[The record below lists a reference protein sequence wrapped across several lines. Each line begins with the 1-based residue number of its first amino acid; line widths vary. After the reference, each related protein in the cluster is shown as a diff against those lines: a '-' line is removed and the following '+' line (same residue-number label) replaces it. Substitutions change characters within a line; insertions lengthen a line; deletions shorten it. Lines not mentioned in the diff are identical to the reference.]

1 MSNVMVLKR
10 NYMDPDVY
18 VSMTYSSQVSIAPA
32 SNLSYKQR
40 RSKVWRSAG
49 FWEVTSANRTIV
61 FRKTAGVDLTASIA
75 IGSYTTDATFLA
87 AIKTALDTAAAGP
100 TFTVTRDST
109 SKKIKITS
117 NGSGGT
123 IFQLMCTSVA
133 FTAAGILG
141 FSTSGDLTGALTY
154 TADVLKIHTSEWIR
168 LDLGTASLPKIC
180 ALLGQRNSPIKVSES
195 AVVKLQA
202 SATDSWAVPA
212 WEVTVNHDDEGIVTV
227 ATSGLGGGVAY
238 RYWRIEISDPSN
250 IIGYIEISKFFL
262 GEAIVTSQGAVQFPL
277 DGQVMD
283 LSSTTYS
290 ENGVAQ
296 TEVRQQTEALSFTWN
311 FLTVDEFEEMRNF
324 VREVGTAYPWLIV
337 MDAQLAYSSSLA
349 KMTRLVRFPDGPRW
363 TLPRAKRL
371 GWTWS
376 IREEV

>member
-18 VSMTYSSQVSIAPA
+18 VGMTYSSQVSVAPA

-49 FWEVTSANRTIV
+49 FWEITSANRAIV
-61 FRKTAGVDLTASIA
+61 FRKAAGVDLTANIA
-75 IGSYTTDATFLA
+75 VGTYTSDSTFLTA
-87 AIKTALDTAAAGP
+87 VKSALDTAAAGP
-100 TFTVTRDST
+100 TFTVSRDAT
-109 SKKIKITS
+109 SKKIQITS

-123 IFQLMCTSVA
+123 IFQLMCSNA
-133 FTAAGILG
+133 GFTAAALLG
-141 FSTSGDLTGALTY
+141 FDTTGDLTGSLSY
-154 TADVLKIHTSEWIR
+154 TADALRIHTSEWIR
-168 LDLGTASLPKIC
+168 LDLGTASLPRIC

-202 SATDSWAVPA
+202 SHTDAWSAPA
-212 WEVTVNHDDEGIVTV
+212 WETTITHDDEGLV
-227 ATSGLGGGVAY
+227 AVAADGLGAGVAY
-238 RYWRIEISDPSN
+238 RYWRIEIADPSN
-250 IIGYIEISKFFL
+250 TNGYIELSKFFL
-262 GEAIVTSQGAVQFPL
+262 GEAIVPSQGAVQFPL
-277 DGQVMD
+277 DGQVVD

-324 VREVGTAYPWLIV
+324 VRDVGTAYPWLIV

-363 TLPRAKRL
+363 TLPRAQRL

-376 IREEV
+376 VREEV